1 MPQDHDMTK
10 PDRILLGVIVN
21 VHGIKG
27 EVIIKSF
34 AAQADD
40 IAAYGPLETSDGA
53 RQIEL
58 TIVRQTKKGLIARI
72 KCVTDRNAAEALK
85 GTELFVSRARL
96 PETESDA
103 FYFVDLIGLR
113 AIDCDGKTLG
123 TVSAVENHGACYQA
137 RVVDVMGARAT
148 DTRRKLE
155 RGQATAAV
163 PDKRLGVA
171 DPTHSVKA
179 GYLTGLVD
187 GPSAGRRAS

>member
-72 KCVTDRNAAEALK
+72 KGVADRNAAEALK

-123 TVSAVENHGACYQA
+123 TVSAVENHGASDILVIA
-137 RVVDVMGARAT
+137 
-148 DTRRKLE
+148 LE
-155 RGQATAAV
+155 GSSKTEMIPFTKTYV
-163 PDKRLGVA
+163 PDVSL
-171 DPTHSVKA
+171 KA
-179 GYLTGLVD
+179 GTVTINLPISVEAKGSD
-187 GPSAGRRAS
+187 GVGSEDVG